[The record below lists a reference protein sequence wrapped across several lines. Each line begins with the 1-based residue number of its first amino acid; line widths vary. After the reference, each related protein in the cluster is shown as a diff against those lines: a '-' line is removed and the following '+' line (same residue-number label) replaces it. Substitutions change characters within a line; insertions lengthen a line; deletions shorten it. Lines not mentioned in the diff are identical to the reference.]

1 MSYGT
6 TSTYGSLQTKVS
18 KKLIDSGNSAISAS
32 DVGDALNDAL
42 HYWKQKRFWFNEA
55 QTNLTMD
62 TTAATDGSLTSD
74 PFVLGYGNTNSLFPN
89 APVLPQNFLYE
100 FEKDGF
106 VIPYSKLY
114 YRFKKVSPA
123 QYDDNN
129 IGGIGIPYIYC
140 YRNGNYEFYFL
151 PNIAYK
157 LTVNYLADQVD
168 MVNSSDSNVFTKYAD
183 RLLMY
188 EALSHLMG
196 ENRQD
201 DTQDNSFAAKADRE
215 YRLLKTRTSNNNAAG
230 VLAVESILH

>member
-1 MSYGT
+1 MTYGT
-6 TSTYGSLQTKVS
+6 TATYGSLQTKVS
-18 KKLIDSGNSAISAS
+18 AKLIDSGNSAISAS
-32 DVGDALNDAL
+32 TVGDALNDAL

-55 QTNLTMD
+55 QASLTMD
-62 TTAATDGSLTSD
+62 IND
-74 PFVLGYGNTNSLFPN
+74 PYVLGYGNTNASYPN

-106 VIPYSKLY
+106 VIPYSKLF

-129 IGGIGIPYIYC
+129 IEGIGIPYIYC
-140 YRNGNYEFYFL
+140 YRNGNYEFYFY
-151 PNIAYK
+151 PNIAYT
-157 LTVNYLADQVD
+157 LMVNYLADQPD
-168 MVNSSDSNVFTKYAD
+168 MVNSSDTNVFTQYAD

-201 DTQDNSFAAKADRE
+201 NTQDNFFAQKADRE
-215 YRLLKTRTSNNNAAG
+215 FRLLKTRTSNNNAAG